1 MRLNRPGLRSAYTLI
16 ELLTVVAIIGVLTAV
31 SVPRLSRLRNQGQ
44 MSSATTRFTRAVFAA
59 RQASIQRGKHA
70 YFKHNGNKIWVIV
83 DYKAGPPA
91 ESVVVTPALNLET
104 LYSVEVTAPAGLTS
118 IDYDPRGVS
127 AQATK
132 QVFKFKHHSDLQ
144 DSLCIS
150 RLGNTIRE
158 KCP

>member
-1 MRLNRPGLRSAYTLI
+1 MRLNCPGLRSAYTLI

-70 YFKHNGNKIWVIV
+70 YFKHNANAIWVIV

-91 ESVVVTPALNLET
+91 ESVIVTPELDLLA
-104 LYSVEVTAPAGLTS
+104 LYSVEVTAPTGLTS

-132 QVFKFKHHSDLQ
+132 QVFKFKHLSDLQ

-150 RLGNTIRE
+150 KLGNTIRE